1 MAVVA
6 TNFLKNKNIH
16 VNIKFSAH
24 DTSLEQPSSGI
35 LKIKRLKIQII
46 QSFGS
51 NKTKGPKQDSK
62 NKVVSYH
69 FTGHKPRQI
78 LVFIEDE
85 SLNNIGK

>member
-1 MAVVA
+1 M
-6 TNFLKNKNIH
+6 
-16 VNIKFSAH
+16 
-24 DTSLEQPSSGI
+24 

-69 FTGHKPRQI
+69 FTGQFVVTTAMYKSDY
-78 LVFIEDE
+78 VNAGNKF
-85 SLNNIGK
+85 